1 MSFVTHFV
9 SASPATYGLV
19 LAIVAVDA
27 LLPFVQAEAVVLTA
41 AVLAAQGH
49 LLIWLIV
56 VAAAV
61 GGIAGDNTSYLLGNQ
76 VGCRVAGRLLSR
88 KRLRRA
94 ERGVKRQGGRLI
106 LVARF
111 IPVGRTATTLA
122 AGTLELPW
130 RRFLAADAAAATL
143 WAIYASMLGYAGGA
157 SFAHSLWEP
166 LLFAFGLAA
175 LLAAGFEGYRRL
187 QKRRG
192 KDVLS
197 GQLH

>member
-1 MSFVTHFV
+1 MSVVTHFV
-9 SASPATYGLV
+9 SASPATYGIV
-19 LAIVAVDA
+19 VGIVAVDA

-49 LLIWLIV
+49 LLIWLIAA
-56 VAAAV
+56 AAAV
-61 GGIAGDNTSYLLGNQ
+61 GGIAGDNTSYLLGSR
-76 VGCRVAGRLLSR
+76 VGCRLAERLLS
-88 KRLRRA
+88 KRRLQRA
-94 ERGVKRQGGRLI
+94 ERGVRRQGGRLI

-130 RRFLAADAAAATL
+130 RRFLVADVAAATL
-143 WAIYASMLGYAGGA
+143 WAVYASMLGYAGGA
-157 SFAHSLWEP
+157 SFAHSLWTP
-166 LLFAFGLAA
+166 LIFAFGIAA
-175 LLAAGFEGYRRL
+175 LLAVGFEAYRRV

-197 GQLH
+197 GELR

>member
-1 MSFVTHFV
+1 MSVITHFV
-9 SASPATYGLV
+9 SASPATYGIV
-19 LAIVAVDA
+19 LGIVALDA

-56 VAAAV
+56 IVAAA
-61 GGIAGDNTSYLLGNQ
+61 GGIIGDNTSYLVGRQ
-76 VGCRVAGRLLSR
+76 VGCRLAARFVSKRRLQ
-88 KRLRRA
+88 RA
-94 ERGVKRQGGRLI
+94 ERGIKRQGGRLI

-122 AGTLELPW
+122 AGTLELSWP
-130 RRFLAADAAAATL
+130 RFVLADAAAATL
-143 WAIYASMLGYAGGA
+143 WAVYASLLGYLGGS
-157 SFAHSLWEP
+157 SFANSLWQP
-166 LLFAFGLAA
+166 LLFAFGVAAVLAG
-175 LLAAGFEGYRRL
+175 GFEAYRRV

-197 GQLH
+197 GQLS